1 MAFEQADIVAIKQPI
16 HLLSGQ
22 LNQFIT
28 GFRPFKLLFSQGFV
42 IEYKTVVF
50 PEQAFDFITLP
61 IGESIQGAGEWIMSK
76 FLFHQH
82 RKAMGLFT
90 KINRIAIEVNNWN
103 VIGWA

>member
-1 MAFEQADIVAIKQPI
+1 MTFEQADIVAIKQPI

-22 LNQFIT
+22 LNQLIT
-28 GFRPFKLLFSQGFV
+28 GFRPLKLLFSQGFV
-42 IEYKTVVF
+42 IEYKAIVF
-50 PEQAFDFITLP
+50 PQQTFDFIALS
-61 IGESIQGAGEWIMSK
+61 IGESIQGTGEGIMPK